1 MKKYGTFGQSHKQ
14 VGTPNLSR
22 LSDGQLYGGIKKAW
36 KSVNI
41 HQKNSEPLKATKM
54 AEVAEAMGSEL
65 EDRHGRNTIKTK
77 GFRKLKSGRMVK
89 RKRR

>member
-1 MKKYGTFGQSHKQ
+1 MGNYGTFGQSHKM

-36 KSVNI
+36 RSVNI
-41 HQKNSEPLKATKM
+41 HQKNNEPRKATQM
-54 AEVAEAMGSEL
+54 AEVAEAMGE
-65 EDRHGRNTIKTK
+65 EIEQRHGRNTIKTK

-89 RKRR
+89 KKRR